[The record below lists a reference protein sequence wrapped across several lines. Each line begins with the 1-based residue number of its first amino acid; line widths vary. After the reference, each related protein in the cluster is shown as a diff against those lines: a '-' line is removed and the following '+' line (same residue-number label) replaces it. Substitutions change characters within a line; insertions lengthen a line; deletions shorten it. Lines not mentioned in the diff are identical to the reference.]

1 MKTQILLRGR
11 PAARIVDA
19 QTQKADAVA
28 ALAAKLKAETNPR
41 ERGRLVSQLSKLRA
55 GKV

>member
-41 ERGRLVSQLSKLRA
+41 ERGRLASQLSKLRA